1 MTAPL
6 GLTVC
11 QVMVSVPVQQDITC
25 LGGGVEGILP
35 CPPGTYSPQFGL
47 SQVEQCLIC
56 PAGHY
61 CEKER
66 LTKVSGKCKAGWFC
80 VSAAWNSQPFD
91 LDNYTN
97 ANCLCPATSTG
108 GRCQV
113 WLCRWVP
120 APPGFT
126 VSEEL
131 LRPDQQM
138 EKQAASVHLGHTVG
152 SAAPEPCPSG
162 TFQSREKQSSC
173 NSCEA
178 GTVLPN
184 QYPCPIGSF
193 NQRPLTHSLAGCVP
207 CAAGQYCPSVGLAEP
222 AGPCQAGYWCREGA
236 SSPSPVDGLSGSLC
250 PPGQYCPSGTTAP
263 VPCPEGSWSNSSGLG
278 MQDDCKPC
286 LGGFYCDSAGLT
298 KPSGP
303 CSRGYYCVEGAT
315 TSTPTDGITGGPCPE
330 GSYCPKG
337 AVRPVPCD
345 PGTYV
350 AVTHATQ
357 CEPCLPG
364 WYCVSGSLYL
374 CPAGFY
380 CPEGTGFDLRGCPEG
395 TYGPDPGYWSVSQ
408 CRQCD
413 GGHYCSSRNGTAI
426 TGPCQGG
433 YYCSHGNKSPQP
445 FSQAA
450 GEGGPCPAGHY
461 CPEATVHPLPCP
473 PGTFSNLTKLVSQE
487 DCQPCLPGYYCD
499 AVGLSAP
506 SGKCW
511 KGFFCLEGANRP
523 DPPLRDSRG
532 GPCPKG
538 SFCASPG
545 KSVASG
551 QCGAGYYCLSGARS
565 PTPDDGG
572 MTGDRCPEEG
582 SLSLLIPVQLAPT
595 VQVEK
600 TAVSRLYPA
609 HLETCAHLDLKNW
622 YPAFQGATRI
632 YLDR

>member
-1 MTAPL
+1 MPR
-6 GLTVC
+6 
-11 QVMVSVPVQQDITC
+11 
-25 LGGGVEGILP
+25 P
-35 CPPGTYSPQFGL
+35 CPK
-47 SQVEQCLIC
+47 
-56 PAGHY
+56 GHY
-61 CEKER
+61 C
-66 LTKVSGKCKAGWFC
+66 
-80 VSAAWNSQPFD
+80 P
-91 LDNYTN
+91 
-97 ANCLCPATSTG
+97 
-108 GRCQV
+108 
-113 WLCRWVP
+113 
-120 APPGFT
+120 
-126 VSEEL
+126 
-131 LRPDQQM
+131 
-138 EKQAASVHLGHTVG
+138 
-152 SAAPEPCPSG
+152 
-162 TFQSREKQSSC
+162 
-173 NSCEA
+173 A

-193 NQRPLTHSLAGCVP
+193 NQRPLAHSLAGCVP

-538 SFCASPG
+538 YYCSEGSAAPLHCPLGTISTEDGLASCSACPQGFYCPSTRNGSLLRTFERYECIVGHYCPPGTWSKHQYPCPAGTINPHTRMEKPQDCFPCPPGSFCASPG

-572 MTGDRCPEEG
+572 MTGDRCPEGHYCPQG
-582 SLSLLIPVQLAPT
+582 STAPLPCPIGHYSNKTKNTHLSDCLLCPPGFLCVTRGLSFPSHTCPAGSYCPGGENSSQQAIPCSPGNMCPPGSKKLVPCFPGSYQNLPGQVRKMRMTSLLIL
-595 VQVEK
+595 
-600 TAVSRLYPA
+600 
-609 HLETCAHLDLKNW
+609 
-622 YPAFQGATRI
+622 
-632 YLDR
+632 